1 MYDNVKLLIDEEG
14 YQLVPI
20 PDEYPLKVGEEVFVN
35 NLGGHISITPVD
47 NIQAALEAG
56 AAALGEDF
64 MIEEY
69 PDERFAD
76 YAPKPENGEEPEHGL

>member
-20 PDEYPLKVGEEVFVN
+20 PDEYPFPSENAVVN
-35 NLGGHISITPVD
+35 GFGGCVHITPAE
-47 NIQAALEAG
+47 NIEAAFEAG
-56 AAALGEDF
+56 AAALGPDF

>member
-20 PDEYPLKVGEEVFVN
+20 PDEYPFPSGEEVFVN
-35 NLGGHISITPVD
+35 AIGECIMITPVD
-47 NIQAALEAG
+47 KIPEDFAAG
-56 AAALGEDF
+56 AALLGEDF

-69 PDERFAD
+69 PDERFARSEREAD
-76 YAPKPENGEEPEHGL
+76 HGL